1 MRVALTPLAGNV
13 VCVKVEGRLDASS
26 VPAFEQA
33 MQKLL
38 LEGQA
43 KLVVDLA
50 GVSYISSSGLRVLLT
65 TRRQSRSRGGDLFLC
80 CLHPR
85 VKEIIE
91 MVGFMSV
98 FGVYATSEEAAT
110 AFPRPAPTA

>member
-1 MRVALTPLAGNV
+1 VAQTPLAGNV
-13 VCVKVEGRLDASS
+13 MCLKVEGRLDAGT

-33 MQKLL
+33 MQRLL

-43 KLVVDLA
+43 RLVVDLD
-50 GVSYISSSGLRVLLT
+50 GVNYISSSGLRVLLT
-65 TRRQSRSRGGDLFLC
+65 ARRQSRSRGGDVYLC

-85 VKEIIE
+85 VKEIFE

-98 FGVYATSEEAAT
+98 FGVYATSEQAAD
-110 AFPRPAPTA
+110 AFSQPAPSA